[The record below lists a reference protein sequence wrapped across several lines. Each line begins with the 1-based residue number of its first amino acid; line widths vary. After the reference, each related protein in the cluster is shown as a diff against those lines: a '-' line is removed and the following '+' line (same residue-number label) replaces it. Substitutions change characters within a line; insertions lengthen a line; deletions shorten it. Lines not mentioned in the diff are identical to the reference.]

1 MIAPMITT
9 AATTI
14 VSRSRALGSTGVASA
29 SGDWLTPYTVSK
41 ARTPYRIGMLSP
53 WQARSTPSGHAT
65 PSRRR
70 ARSRSRARR
79 SSPPRSRSPT
89 PRGSRRSR
97 SGRLATKLEARPMS
111 LYSHIERK
119 GDLIDL
125 MVDEVM
131 GGAVLPEPLPED
143 WREALRQIAQR
154 TRESTRAHPWMIA
167 AAFRRPFIGP
177 NALRHFDQSLG
188 AVASL
193 PLPPERKRAVLL
205 AVDTYTLGFVR
216 WEVISKSRHG
226 DGDGA
231 DASCAADP
239 DRRPERRGD
248 RHLRRRPGGERQV
261 PPPGRARR
269 QEEDEPR
276 GQGRGVRGR
285 PRLAAGRHRGRGRR
299 LAVS

>member
-1 MIAPMITT
+1 MASDIDTVWARDAEQAAAPQPLSREAIVAAAIEIADTEGLE
-9 AATTI
+9 A
-14 VSRSRALGSTGVASA
+14 VSIR
-29 SGDWLTPYTVSK
+29 K
-41 ARTPYRIGMLSP
+41 I
-53 WQARSTPSGHAT
+53 
-65 PSRRR
+65 
-70 ARSRSRARR
+70 
-79 SSPPRSRSPT
+79 
-89 PRGSRRSR
+89 
-97 SGRLATKLEARPMS
+97 ATKLEARPMS

-143 WREALRQIAQR
+143 WREALREIAQR

-216 WEVISKSRHG
+216 WEVISKARHG
-226 DGDGA
+226 GGEGHDPSCATVPTDGPSAAEIDAYVAAQAASGKYPHLAELGGKKKMSLGVKAEAFEAGLDWLLAGIEAEVGDSGA
-231 DASCAADP
+231 D
-239 DRRPERRGD
+239 
-248 RHLRRRPGGERQV
+248 
-261 PPPGRARR
+261 
-269 QEEDEPR
+269 EP
-276 GQGRGVRGR
+276 
-285 PRLAAGRHRGRGRR
+285 A
-299 LAVS
+299 